1 MSLKDSF
8 NRQLH
13 RLSTDYLPA
22 AVRSVEGRLEQLRS
36 SWDDLNRS
44 LASRALPDDR
54 KSRVGRLAL
63 DRKASKAGQGRRA
76 GKAGKKVAK
85 SARR

>member
-1 MSLKDSF
+1 MSLKDSL

-13 RLSTDYLPA
+13 RLSTDYVPA
-22 AVRSVEGRLEQLRS
+22 VVRSVEGRLERFRT
-36 SWDDLNRS
+36 SWDELNRS

-63 DRKASKAGQGRRA
+63 DHKASKAGQGRRA
-76 GKAGKKVAK
+76 QKAGE
-85 SARR
+85 SARSRRK